1 MCIVV
6 AACCRCCWLCLD
18 LPALSDWL
26 HGGWDVLLVTM
37 SSAWLISW
45 CDFTALYLCLAY
57 KYLCPLYTSV
67 LLIFRSCLYVVLFIL
82 CSVPVA
88 LSCSHFVLFHLLCPV
103 HTLFCSTCSVLFTL
117 CSVPLALSCSH
128 FDLFHLLC
136 PVHTLFC
143 STCSVLF
150 TLWSVPLALSCSYFV
165 LFQLLFCLYFVLF
178 HLLRIVVCST
188 SVLSVCLPCLDF
200 VQNCCMQHECLKCLS
215 ALFRLCSELLYAAWV
230 FNCLIALFILCSVPI
245 ALSLFALCSVP
256 AAENCCMQHD
266 CFNSLVARHTQSMWC
281 WSAASISR
289 VCASLQ
295 QTT

>member
-1 MCIVV
+1 
-6 AACCRCCWLCLD
+6 
-18 LPALSDWL
+18 
-26 HGGWDVLLVTM
+26 M

-45 CDFTALYLCLAY
+45 CDFAALYLCLAY

-88 LSCSHFVLFHLLCPV
+88 LSCSYFDLFHLLCPV
-103 HTLFCSTCSVLFTL
+103 HTLFCSNCCFVY
-117 CSVPLALSCSH
+117 
-128 FDLFHLLC
+128 
-136 PVHTLFC
+136 TLFC

-188 SVLSVCLPCLDF
+188 SVWSVCLPCLDF

-215 ALFRLCSELLYAAWV
+215 ALFRLCSELLYAARV
-230 FNCLIALFILCSVPI
+230 FEVF
-245 ALSLFALCSVP
+245 
-256 AAENCCMQHD
+256 
-266 CFNSLVARHTQSMWC
+266 
-281 WSAASISR
+281 
-289 VCASLQ
+289 VCPV
-295 QTT
+295 